1 MNNNFFLSID
11 FDGTVTDTDITD
23 AIIKQ
28 FAKPE
33 WEDAE
38 TLWEEGA
45 IGSRECL
52 ATQMSLI
59 ETPMEDILAYAKN
72 FSVHD
77 GFHSFIRFLRE
88 SGIPHAII
96 SDGFSIFIEQLLTD
110 AGIEGVPVYANR
122 LTHEKGVLKALFP
135 DAATK
140 CSSGTCKCKTAER
153 AGGKLPVI
161 HVGDGKSDFCLAG
174 KAAFVFSKGKLT
186 RHCRENAIAHSSFDS
201 FKYIEKNLRLLI
213 EQPAVS
219 VRPHSYRLEN
229 TSESLLWN
237 PDR

>member
-1 MNNNFFLSID
+1 MKSDFFISID

-28 FAKPE
+28 FAAPE
-33 WEDAE
+33 WELAE
-38 TLWEEGA
+38 KLWEEGA

-59 ETPMEDILAYAKN
+59 GTPMEDLLAYAKN
-72 FSVHD
+72 FSVHA
-77 GFHSFIRFLRE
+77 SFPPFIKFLRE

-96 SDGFSIFIEQLLTD
+96 SDGFKVFIEQLLTD

-122 LTHEKGVLKALFP
+122 LEYEKGVLKALFLHT
-135 DAATK
+135 DAK

-161 HVGDGKSDFCLAG
+161 HIGDSRSDFCLAE
-174 KAAFVFSKGKLT
+174 KAAYVFSKGKLT
-186 RHCRENAIAHSSFDS
+186 GHCRENTIAHSSFDS
-201 FKYIEKNLRLLI
+201 FNDVERELRLI
-213 EQPAVS
+213 IGQPAVS
-219 VRPHSYRLEN
+219 GQPAKN
-229 TSESLLWN
+229 ISEELLWN
-237 PDR
+237 HNR

>member
-1 MNNNFFLSID
+1 MNNDFFLSID

-28 FAKPE
+28 FAKPG

-38 TLWEEGA
+38 ILWEEGT

-59 ETPMEDILAYAKN
+59 EAPMEDLLAYAKI

-77 GFHSFIRFLRE
+77 SFLPFIKFLRE

-96 SDGFSIFIEQLLTD
+96 SDGFNVFIEQLLTD
-110 AGIEGVPVYANR
+110 AGIEDVPVYANR
-122 LTHEKGVLKALFP
+122 LTYEKGSLKALFP
-135 DAATK
+135 DAGTK

-153 AGGKLPVI
+153 AGGKLPLI
-161 HVGDGKSDFCLAG
+161 HVGDGRSDFCLAG
-174 KAAFVFSKGKLT
+174 KAAYVFSKGDLT
-186 RHCRENAIAHSSFDS
+186 RHCRENAVAHSSFES
-201 FKYIEKNLRLLI
+201 FKSIEKNLRLLL
-213 EQPAVS
+213 EQRAVS
-219 VRPHSYRLEN
+219 
-229 TSESLLWN
+229 
-237 PDR
+237 